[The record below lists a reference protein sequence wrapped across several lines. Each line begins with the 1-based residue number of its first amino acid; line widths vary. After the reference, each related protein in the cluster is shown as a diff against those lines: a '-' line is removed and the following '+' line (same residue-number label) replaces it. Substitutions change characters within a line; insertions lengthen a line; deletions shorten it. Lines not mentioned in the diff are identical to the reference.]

1 MRRWTWTLLLA
12 ALTAWSAPACN
23 QGTNTEE
30 ENFIVPP
37 GKADDFYSMSAQ
49 EYVVEGVST
58 VTLESSYA
66 DADEDSK
73 MARVKE
79 LIGYKHI
86 VIEWFLNQY
95 LIDKSEH
102 DANKDYGGFKAIVK
116 AGAYEDLDIQQVD
129 DLTYSFKFQTL
140 VGGAHDLLD
149 SLPAQDTG
157 DGKKRF
163 TLTMGRVSNSEMDD
177 LETNFAW
184 YRDAPWSDFD
194 PSKLS
199 PEQLETIDLLIW
211 PETRST
217 DAWIDYNS
225 LYADGVVTISI
236 YFGWDYHDEYHLKH
250 SKTVYNWLVD
260 RLHFTSPVDSYDDYT
275 RTSGPLTK
283 TFKANGKEIEARI
296 WLHWGKPG
304 TDTDPDTNSGGRTLE
319 NDMREDLETKEVI
332 IYSGHSGFMYGFAL
346 ANWRKTYEG
355 DLDDSEIP
363 ELDMPSDTYQI
374 VVAEGCD
381 TYALGEAFWHN
392 PNKAGHHNLDVIT
405 TTSFSNATNPGIVQD
420 MITALV
426 PQWGDEIE
434 PVTWG
439 DLLQDM
445 DQNSW
450 WFTTMYGVHGI
461 DDNPKLHPFAD
472 ITKLCQTCSK
482 TSECGAVGNQCTKL
496 NSDEKVCT
504 AFCTDD
510 SGCPDGYKCL
520 ASARADGYIHSK
532 QCVPASLSCK
542 QPEPTGPA
550 IIINEVLAD
559 PAPDLEGDANG
570 DGVRSYKED
579 EFVELVNIS
588 DKAVDLTGYTVSDAI
603 RVRFTFPEGTT
614 IPAHGVVVV
623 FGGGDSSKFQ
633 VAGSPAIFVA
643 TEGLALTNSGD
654 SVVLADNYG
663 NEVDRMSY
671 GSEGGRNR
679 SLTRA
684 TDGDPEASF
693 ILHPDSGMSPG
704 TKQDGSIF

>member
-1 MRRWTWTLLLA
+1 
-12 ALTAWSAPACN
+12 
-23 QGTNTEE
+23 
-30 ENFIVPP
+30 
-37 GKADDFYSMSAQ
+37 
-49 EYVVEGVST
+49 
-58 VTLESSYA
+58 
-66 DADEDSK
+66 
-73 MARVKE
+73 
-79 LIGYKHI
+79 
-86 VIEWFLNQY
+86 
-95 LIDKSEH
+95 
-102 DANKDYGGFKAIVK
+102 
-116 AGAYEDLDIQQVD
+116 
-129 DLTYSFKFQTL
+129 
-140 VGGAHDLLD
+140 
-149 SLPAQDTG
+149 
-157 DGKKRF
+157 
-163 TLTMGRVSNSEMDD
+163 
-177 LETNFAW
+177 
-184 YRDAPWSDFD
+184 
-194 PSKLS
+194 
-199 PEQLETIDLLIW
+199 
-211 PETRST
+211 
-217 DAWIDYNS
+217 
-225 LYADGVVTISI
+225 
-236 YFGWDYHDEYHLKH
+236 
-250 SKTVYNWLVD
+250 
-260 RLHFTSPVDSYDDYT
+260 
-275 RTSGPLTK
+275 
-283 TFKANGKEIEARI
+283 
-296 WLHWGKPG
+296 
-304 TDTDPDTNSGGRTLE
+304 
-319 NDMREDLETKEVI
+319 
-332 IYSGHSGFMYGFAL
+332 
-346 ANWRKTYEG
+346 
-355 DLDDSEIP
+355 
-363 ELDMPSDTYQI
+363 MPSDTYQI

-434 PVTWG
+434 PITWG

-445 DQNSW
+445 DRNSW

-461 DDNPKLHPFAD
+461 DDNPKIHPFAD
-472 ITKLCQTCSK
+472 ITKLCQTCSR

-704 TKQDGSIF
+704 TKQDGADF